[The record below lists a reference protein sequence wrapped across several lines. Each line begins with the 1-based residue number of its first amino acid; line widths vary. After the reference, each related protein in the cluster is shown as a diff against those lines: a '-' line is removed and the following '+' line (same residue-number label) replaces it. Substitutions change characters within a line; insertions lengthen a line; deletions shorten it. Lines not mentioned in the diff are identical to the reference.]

1 MSIAAIRI
9 LLGPVLLWQG
19 KQVRRTILRLPE
31 AEGPRTGQS
40 GSGAPLSVLLLG
52 DSSVAGVGADTQTDA
67 LSGRLID
74 RLSTTHHVTWR
85 VIAKTGWTT
94 RDARYALADIATEAF
109 DVVVLSLGVN
119 DVTTETGLKPW
130 LTLYHDL
137 LNALQQTCQPK
148 LIVVNGLPPMG
159 RFPALSQPLRWY
171 LGQQAIAHE
180 AALFATLSNKPG
192 IATLP
197 LTFDL
202 EVSAMA
208 RDGFHPGPAV
218 YDAWAADIAACI
230 QSHISA

>member
-1 MSIAAIRI
+1 
-9 LLGPVLLWQG
+9 
-19 KQVRRTILRLPE
+19 
-31 AEGPRTGQS
+31 
-40 GSGAPLSVLLLG
+40 VLLLG
-52 DSSVAGVGADTQTDA
+52 DSSVAGVGADSQTDA

-74 RLSTTHHVTWR
+74 RLSTTHDVTWR
-85 VIAKTGWTT
+85 IIAKTGWTT
-94 RDARYALADIATEAF
+94 RDAHDALPDMAAEAC

-119 DVTTETGLKPW
+119 DVTTETGLKSW

-137 LNALQQTCQPK
+137 LKALDQTCQPK

-180 AALFATLSNKPG
+180 TALFAALSNKPG

-197 LTFDL
+197 LNFNL

-208 RDGFHPGPAV
+208 PDGFHPGPAV

-230 QSHISA
+230 QQRLSG